1 MRKEIG
7 HEINQLENYFIER
20 AERFENELKFIY
32 GIHTQESADKLSD
45 NVEAAKIKIKKGA
58 KIPKN
63 SELAD
68 KILLNKTLMEQAF
81 ADACVEIRRII
92 FGLKD
97 FCQASSDLLL
107 NSKSLNNVMCLATE
121 ETF

>member
-63 SELAD
+63 
-68 KILLNKTLMEQAF
+68 
-81 ADACVEIRRII
+81 
-92 FGLKD
+92 
-97 FCQASSDLLL
+97 
-107 NSKSLNNVMCLATE
+107 
-121 ETF
+121 